1 MDPSVSRLARRLTI
15 HYALIQ
21 GLYYST
27 YASLFAYLV
36 VFLTGRSL
44 NPEAATYI
52 RLERIHVNEPH
63 VQGRAVLPAKVIGAE
78 YFGLYIKYLL
88 DLEGQTLKCIDK
100 NDGRQYLKSGDQVEV
115 AIDPADLMVY

>member
-44 NPEAATYI
+44 NPSQIGFITALRVGAALVSSFSTKSSW
-52 RLERIHVNEPH
+52 NTK
-63 VQGRAVLPAKVIGAE
+63 GR
-78 YFGLYIKYLL
+78 
-88 DLEGQTLKCIDK
+88 
-100 NDGRQYLKSGDQVEV
+100 
-115 AIDPADLMVY
+115 